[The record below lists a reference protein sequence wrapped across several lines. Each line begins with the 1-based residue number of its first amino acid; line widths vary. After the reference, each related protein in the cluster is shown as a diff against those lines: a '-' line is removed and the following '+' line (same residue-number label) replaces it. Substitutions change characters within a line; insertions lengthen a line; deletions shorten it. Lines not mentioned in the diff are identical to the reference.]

1 MTASANT
8 NDLMMSS
15 RLLAR
20 RFFVLERTRV
30 LASVMIHARAARP
43 RNAVNQLDKGEW
55 KMEMTEFE
63 KLLDSVDAAYIAH
76 NDYFKAN
83 ESNLDDQRLA
93 EFEEQIDEAHDK
105 VWAALKPLND
115 KLRRKLTDLAHDR
128 AKTRWRKLR
137 RWVDPK
143 VIREDA
149 RRAAAEQKRSHKEF
163 LDNHY
168 LKRMSASER
177 QQWERDRR
185 HHQAEIDEKQDGKC
199 AQCGEPLDADQ
210 QGLFRPPN
218 MICDTCVIESMHPN
232 NEGARVL

>member
-1 MTASANT
+1 M
-8 NDLMMSS
+8 
-15 RLLAR
+15 
-20 RFFVLERTRV
+20 V
-30 LASVMIHARAARP
+30 HARAAHP
-43 RNAVNQLDKGEW
+43 RNAVNQPDKGEW

-63 KLLDSVDAAYIAH
+63 KLLDSIDAAYIAH

-115 KLRRKLTDLAHDR
+115 KLRQKLIDLAHDR

-149 RRAAAEQKRSHKEF
+149 RRAAAEQKRRVWGNLS
-163 LDNHY
+163 D
-168 LKRMSASER
+168 SER
-177 QQWERDRR
+177 EEMYQSWGCELQQD
-185 HHQAEIDEKQDGKC
+185 IDSQGGKC
-199 AQCGEPLDADQ
+199 AQCGEPLDIHQ
-210 QGLFRPPN
+210 QMLFRPPN
-218 MICDTCVIESMHPN
+218 MICDTCCHEMMHESN
-232 NEGARVL
+232 RGDRVL

>member
-1 MTASANT
+1 M
-8 NDLMMSS
+8 
-15 RLLAR
+15 
-20 RFFVLERTRV
+20 V
-30 LASVMIHARAARP
+30 HARPAHP

-149 RRAAAEQKRSHKEF
+149 RRAAAEQKRRVWGNLS
-163 LDNHY
+163 D
-168 LKRMSASER
+168 SEQEEMYQSWGCEL
-177 QQWERDRR
+177 QQD
-185 HHQAEIDEKQDGKC
+185 IDSQGGKC
-199 AQCGEPLDADQ
+199 AQCGEPLDIHQ
-210 QGLFRPPN
+210 QMLFRPPN
-218 MICDTCVIESMHPN
+218 MICDTCCYEMMHESN
-232 NEGARVL
+232 RGDRVL